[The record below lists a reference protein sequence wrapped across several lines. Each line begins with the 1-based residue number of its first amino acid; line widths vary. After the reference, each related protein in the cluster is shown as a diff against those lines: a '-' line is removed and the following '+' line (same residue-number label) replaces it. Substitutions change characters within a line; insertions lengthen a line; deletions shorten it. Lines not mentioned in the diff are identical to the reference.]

1 MAKLLLL
8 DEDKMHDDF
17 FQDTAMVGIAANLP
31 AYHFCWL
38 LNNHFDIAFE
48 RDLRQDVKLE
58 KEEKEQKQTNVL
70 SIFDT
75 PPAAPQGKTE
85 LVQKKTEKYNFPVY
99 HYNLPNSNDQY
110 ILYKLKDKGEG
121 LLPELKHLDFLWMIK
136 TTLFEKDA
144 RRIADELKKLPS
156 VRLSQILNADQMKN
170 LNMLFV

>member
-8 DEDKMHDDF
+8 NEEKMHKDF

-48 RDLRQDVKLE
+48 RDLQQDVQLE
-58 KEEKEQKQTNVL
+58 KEEKQTNAI

-75 PPAAPQGKTE
+75 PPVAPKGGTD
-85 LVQKKTEKYNFPVY
+85 LVHKKTEKYNFPVY

-121 LLPELKHLDFLWMIK
+121 LLPDLKHLDFLWMIK
-136 TTLFEKDA
+136 TTSPELDA
-144 RRIADELKKLPS
+144 RYIADELKKIPS
-156 VRLSQILNADQMKN
+156 VRLSQLLDPGHIKHLDI
-170 LNMLFV
+170 LFV